1 MRKIRESILVEG
13 RYDVNKLKQIVD
25 TQVIETSGFGI
36 FHDAEKRA
44 LLKRIAET
52 RGLIIL
58 TDSDRAGFLI
68 RNHLRGMLPK
78 EQVKHAYI
86 PQIEGKEKRKAAPSK
101 EGLLG
106 VEGMRPEDILIALER
121 AGATFEDGEVSC
133 NNAGFSK
140 AEFYEFG
147 LSGKPDSAQLRSAVL
162 KELNLPLEMT
172 ANAMLEAVNLI
183 ISREEFLDILARVCL
198 VDFT

>member
-25 TQVIETSGFGI
+25 TQVIETSGFRI
-36 FHDAEKRA
+36 FRDAEKRA

-52 RGLIIL
+52 RGLIVL

-78 EQVKHAYI
+78 ECVKHAYI
-86 PQIEGKEKRKAAPSK
+86 PQIAGKEKRKTTPSK

-106 VEGMRPEDILIALER
+106 VEGMRAEDILIALER
-121 AGATFEDGEVSC
+121 AGATFEDGETHSQ
-133 NNAGFSK
+133 NAGFTKS
-140 AEFYEFG
+140 EFYEYG
-147 LSGKPDSAQLRSAVL
+147 LSGKADSAALRAAVL
-162 KELNLPLEMT
+162 KGLNLPLGMT

-183 ISREEFLDILARVCL
+183 VTREEFLAVLKQVSKC
-198 VDFT
+198 DFT

>member
-1 MRKIRESILVEG
+1 MKKIRESILVEG

-36 FHDAEKRA
+36 FRNEEKRA
-44 LLKRIAET
+44 LLRKIAEK

-58 TDSDRAGFLI
+58 TDSDHAGFLI

-86 PQIEGKEKRKAAPSK
+86 PQIEGKERRKTQASK

-106 VEGMRPEDILIALER
+106 VEGMKDEEILSALKR
-121 AGATFEDGEVSC
+121 AGATFEDYAERPE
-133 NNAGFSK
+133 NAGFTK
-140 AEFYEFG
+140 VDFYEFG
-147 LSGKPDSAQLRSAVL
+147 LSGREDSAARREIVL
-162 KELNLPLEMT
+162 KRLGLPKAMT
-172 ANAMLEAVNLI
+172 ANAMLEAINLI
-183 ISREEFLDILARVCL
+183 VTREEFLTLL
-198 VDFT
+198 EKDFT

>member
-13 RYDVNKLKQIVD
+13 KYDVNKLKQIVD
-25 TQVIETSGFGI
+25 TQVIATSGFGI
-36 FHDAEKRA
+36 FRDAEKRA

-52 RGLIIL
+52 RGLIVL
-58 TDSDRAGFLI
+58 TDSDHAGFLI

-86 PQIEGKEKRKAAPSK
+86 PQIEGKEKRKAVPSK

-106 VEGMRPEDILIALER
+106 VEGMSPADILTALER
-121 AGATFEDGEVSC
+121 AGATFEDEEVSC
-133 NNAGFSK
+133 QNAGFTK

-147 LSGKPDSAQLRSAVL
+147 LSGKPDSATLRSAVL
-162 KELNLPLEMT
+162 KELNLPVGMT
-172 ANAMLEAVNLI
+172 ANAMLEAINLI
-183 ISREEFLDILARVCL
+183 VSREEFLKVMEHLSR
-198 VDFT
+198 